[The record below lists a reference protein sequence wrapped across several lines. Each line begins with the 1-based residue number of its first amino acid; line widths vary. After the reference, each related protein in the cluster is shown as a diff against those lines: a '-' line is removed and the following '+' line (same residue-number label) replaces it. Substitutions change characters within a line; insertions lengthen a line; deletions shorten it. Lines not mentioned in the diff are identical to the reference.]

1 MFSIKSDA
9 LFFVYKKYVSKFKKN
24 YVKMHGYEIRSGQA
38 IEPKKKMGMMNLH
51 IQFSRIQSAYIKSE
65 LICQC
70 VCCKQ
75 ELNFYSSFRLYL
87 YSVRFVAKPSALFSS
102 RPILKP
108 GNILSMRRWQTETRT
123 NRFFFFVM
131 YLFVPIAS
139 ALYYL

>member
-1 MFSIKSDA
+1 
-9 LFFVYKKYVSKFKKN
+9 
-24 YVKMHGYEIRSGQA
+24 
-38 IEPKKKMGMMNLH
+38 MNLH

-123 NRFFFFVM
+123 NRFFFCHVFIRP
-131 YLFVPIAS
+131 YCFCSLLPIIYNPVDTLLPREILVNS
-139 ALYYL
+139 NVKHVKYWQCCVYKIQ